1 MSCFDFIHT
10 TKNRDELLNEYEKK
24 KDDFLRLTTNY
35 QFVFEITK
43 CCGYGEWVS
52 VFKNDMTSS
61 IYDNVGKQFTSSY
74 VYKLFVLNNNGDKLV
89 IPRDGTVTINNFIL
103 MNRSFFTPIYPL
115 PTHVIYRLFLEET
128 VCHHTHETSV
138 VEIDSIKKH
147 NDPIEN
153 DDNNK
158 EKEKE
163 KEDNGV

>member
-10 TKNRDELLNEYEKK
+10 TKNTAELLKEYEKK

-52 VFKNDMTSS
+52 VFKNNPLDS

-89 IPRDGTVTINNFIL
+89 IPRDGTETINNFIL
-103 MNRSFFTPIYPL
+103 KNRSFFTPIYPL

-128 VCHHTHETSV
+128 ECHHTHETSV
-138 VEIDSIKKH
+138 VELDSIKKH
-147 NDPIEN
+147 SNEYN
-153 DDNNK
+153 DDK